1 MRDLMMEMYE
11 AFLADPVISKHLSK
25 SSIKFYDY
33 PNANEIK
40 NNVIVIDE
48 VISPNFKGY
57 ADNDPLAYEYVFQV
71 DVFVKQN
78 SNNVNGSLLCRELI
92 LRVQK
97 VMWQVFE
104 FSEFNSMKPEHIKDY
119 NLYRTSKQFRGRKY
133 INEMEQL

>member
-1 MRDLMMEMYE
+1 MLEMYE
-11 AFLADPVISKHLSK
+11 AFSNDPVISKYLK
-25 SSIKFYDY
+25 QDSIKFFDY
-33 PNANEIK
+33 LSVNDIK
-40 NNVIVIDE
+40 NNVMVIDE
-48 VISPNFKGY
+48 VISPSFQGY
-57 ADNDPLAYEYVFQV
+57 ADNQPLAYEYVFQV